1 MQGRFFWDTNILLY
15 GYSSFDAY
23 KQLISREL
31 MLYEVCSVSTQV
43 LQEFCNVAHKKLGNP
58 FTEVRIALR
67 ELVENIHVHRNSFQ
81 TIEFAC
87 TIAHRYGFSFY
98 DSMIVAAAEECGCSL
113 VYSEDMQHEQKVNS
127 VRIINP
133 FKR

>member
-1 MQGRFFWDTNILLY
+1 MQGRFFLDTNILLY

-31 MLYEVCSVSTQV
+31 MQYEVCAVSTQV
-43 LQEFCNVAHKKLGNP
+43 LQEFCNVAHRKLRKAFP
-58 FTEVRIALR
+58 EVRVALK
-67 ELVENIHVHRNSFQ
+67 ELAENIYIHRNSFQ
-81 TIEFAC
+81 TIELAC

-98 DSMIVAAAEECGCSL
+98 DSMIVAAAEECGCGV

-127 VRIINP
+127 VKIINP